1 MKNKR
6 YVKQVLGDFGYNMN
20 SDIILSATDNN
31 GYVHFTER
39 KNGNEFKIIYTK
51 KEKIQKRSKNLN
63 LHEANYNFSEVKLGG
78 KVVIIYLQLN
88 IILKNIKAINYYQ
101 SEPFALYLN
110 DTLLFRDNR
119 IIQDFNS
126 DYNATISYKYKKGLE
141 PRWFSAN
148 IDTIKSGNAVF
159 KIEKEFY
166 PVELPINSY
175 KVLSTENM
183 ILKGGGFQYLQLH
196 ILSNDNLNTYVNF
209 LTASE
214 YKIVNGLTKEEFV
227 VSGMSVVK
235 EYPTNNWQ
243 INFTTYNE
251 EFDRPNNKLFAKY
264 YLKYT
269 PKPPTKKS

>member
-1 MKNKR
+1 
-6 YVKQVLGDFGYNMN
+6 
-20 SDIILSATDNN
+20 
-31 GYVHFTER
+31 
-39 KNGNEFKIIYTK
+39 
-51 KEKIQKRSKNLN
+51 
-63 LHEANYNFSEVKLGG
+63 
-78 KVVIIYLQLN
+78 
-88 IILKNIKAINYYQ
+88 
-101 SEPFALYLN
+101 LN
-110 DTLLFRDNR
+110 DTLLFKENK

-141 PRWFSAN
+141 PRWFNDN
-148 IDTIKSGNAVF
+148 IDIIKSGNAVF

-175 KVLSTENM
+175 KVLSSEN
-183 ILKGGGFQYLQLH
+183 IKTKVGFQYLQLY
-196 ILSNDNLNTYVNF
+196 IYSNDNLNTYVNF

-235 EYPTNNWQ
+235 EDPTNNWQ

-251 EFDRPNNKLFAKY
+251 EFDRPTNNLFAKY

-269 PKPPTKKS
+269 V